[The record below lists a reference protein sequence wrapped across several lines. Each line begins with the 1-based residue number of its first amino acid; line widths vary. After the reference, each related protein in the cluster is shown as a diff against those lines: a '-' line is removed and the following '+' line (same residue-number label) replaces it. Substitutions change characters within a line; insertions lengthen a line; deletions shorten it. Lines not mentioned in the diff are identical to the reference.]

1 MTQYFVCSIG
11 QKGEGYD
18 DENLRRCIINSAYFM
33 HVKCSQKGKIKDIK
47 ADDVLILKYKDT
59 FFAYGRASSE
69 MQKIDDRG
77 WCLKVPVEGWI
88 TGKSVSKSGIKIA
101 QIGGN
106 NHAAV
111 KSVSR
116 EFARKKMNKIGIP
129 LG

>member
-1 MTQYFVCSIG
+1 
-11 QKGEGYD
+11 
-18 DENLRRCIINSAYFM
+18 
-33 HVKCSQKGKIKDIK
+33 
-47 ADDVLILKYKDT
+47 
-59 FFAYGRASSE
+59 
-69 MQKIDDRG
+69 MQKIDGRG

-88 TGKSVSKSGIKIA
+88 TDKSVSKSGIKSA

-106 NHAAV
+106 NHADV